1 MKQANDHLAERLR
14 ELPLDEPRP
23 ERITSRVLGAAARP
37 APSRLLRRLAI
48 AAAILVA
55 ALPVTWGVLYL
66 SPATA
71 AALADTSGPGGFSSE
86 ILDNVGLGTGS
97 SITAL
102 SSSATSSGYRV
113 QLVGVYA
120 DSIRTVILVKVQPGA
135 IVSGFPR
142 LTDQFGITYEMRSA
156 EGNLETGDEAM
167 IFEATSGL
175 VSVTGLRFTLEVQ
188 ELVTMSPQ
196 PVHGAWTV
204 KGVVLPNAVKHL
216 AAPASGPLG
225 QGSVT
230 FIDARYGGRVVSIRA
245 DVRGISLDGEV
256 PAVSPATKPT
266 PRFDMKLVRADGSL
280 LRPLVSGWGSSGGVT
295 KLEATWVNVEPGTYD
310 LVLTLAGE
318 GRLQSTLVVG

>member
-1 MKQANDHLAERLR
+1 MNQPTDQLAQRLR

-23 ERITSRVLGAAARP
+23 ERITSRVLGATARP
-37 APSRLLRRLAI
+37 KPSRVLPRLAI

-55 ALPVTWGVLYL
+55 ALPVAWGVLYL

-71 AALADTSGPGGFSSE
+71 AALADASGPGGFSSE

-97 SITAL
+97 AVTAQ
-102 SSSATSSGYRV
+102 SSSAMSSGYKV
-113 QLVGVYA
+113 KLVGVYA
-120 DSIRTVILVKVQPGA
+120 DSIRTVILLKVQPGA
-135 IVSGFPR
+135 MVSGFPR
-142 LTDQFGITYEMRSA
+142 LTDQFGMSYEMRSA

-167 IFEATSGL
+167 TFEPPPGF

-188 ELVTMSPQ
+188 ELVTMSPRS
-196 PVHGAWTV
+196 VHGAWTV
-204 KGVVLPNAVKHL
+204 KGVVLLNDVKHL
-216 AAPASGPLG
+216 AAPASGHLG

-266 PRFDMKLVRADGSL
+266 PRFDIKLLRADGSL
-280 LRPLVSGWGSSGGVT
+280 LRPLVSGWASSGGVT
-295 KLEATWVNVEPGTYD
+295 KLEATWVNVEPGTYK

-318 GRLQSTLVVG
+318 GQLQSPLVVG